1 MQQKFAILNSCT
13 FRLAFRT
20 NTIWC
25 LLSKW
30 FLYWRANWVGAPR
43 RTLPIN
49 HRKPRTRD
57 LNQGTE
63 QSDGT
68 RVQVGM
74 RLHIIAGVSIRISCH
89 RNYVQ
94 AGDQEIYSL
103 SRSCVSGDPMEN
115 INFIIIDNIVSHV
128 YSLIYAPIG
137 QLVKPAFDAHTR
149 FMISVTWPRTLLVD
163 ACGGSVLACP
173 ATERLSV

>member
-1 MQQKFAILNSCT
+1 M
-13 FRLAFRT
+13 
-20 NTIWC
+20 
-25 LLSKW
+25 
-30 FLYWRANWVGAPR
+30 GAPR

-49 HRKPRTRD
+49 HRRPRTRD

-103 SRSCVSGDPMEN
+103 SRPCVSGDPMEN

-128 YSLIYAPIG
+128 HRLFMRLLNGRVVGGGVSG
-137 QLVKPAFDAHTR
+137 LVPGRETC
-149 FMISVTWPRTLLVD
+149 V
-163 ACGGSVLACP
+163 
-173 ATERLSV
+173 